1 MKTTNKGK
9 RVVESSCGKKLD
21 NMRFAPLEQERNEEL
36 ERRIAAAAAAEELK
50 KQAAAEGDVAAA
62 EGEGAAVEGDKP
74 KDKPKLNGFP
84 VANIPVVCPMDGCSQ
99 VVWAGAAHVG
109 CARLSRLGK

>member
-1 MKTTNKGK
+1 
-9 RVVESSCGKKLD
+9 
-21 NMRFAPLEQERNEEL
+21 
-36 ERRIAAAAAAEELK
+36 
-50 KQAAAEGDVAAA
+50 
-62 EGEGAAVEGDKP
+62 VEGDKP